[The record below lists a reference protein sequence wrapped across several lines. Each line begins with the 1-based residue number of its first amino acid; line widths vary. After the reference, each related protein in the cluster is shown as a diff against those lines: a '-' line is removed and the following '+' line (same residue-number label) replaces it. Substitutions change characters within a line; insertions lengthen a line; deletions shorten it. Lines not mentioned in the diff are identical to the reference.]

1 MPKSRRS
8 YDREVKIEAVRLAT
22 RGDKTAT
29 QVARD
34 LGLNSNNLSR
44 WKRDLTDDPGFA
56 FPAKGKLKPADEDL
70 RRLNKELLDI
80 TEECDILK
88 KALAIFSRTP
98 IEMAVHR
105 TTSGLFPRWENGGS
119 IALVAKRLLCSL
131 ETTYKLSRK
140 IKSIPR

>member
-22 RGDKTAT
+22 RGDKTTT

-34 LGLNSNNLSR
+34 LGINSNNLAR

-70 RRLNKELLDI
+70 RRLNKELRDI

-88 KALAIFSRTP
+88 KPWPF
-98 IEMAVHR
+98 
-105 TTSGLFPRWENGGS
+105 
-119 IALVAKRLLCSL
+119 SL
-131 ETTYKLSRK
+131 EPRSKWRFIEQHRDYFRVGKMEEVLHLSRSGYYAAWK
-140 IKSIPR
+140 RPTSCRER